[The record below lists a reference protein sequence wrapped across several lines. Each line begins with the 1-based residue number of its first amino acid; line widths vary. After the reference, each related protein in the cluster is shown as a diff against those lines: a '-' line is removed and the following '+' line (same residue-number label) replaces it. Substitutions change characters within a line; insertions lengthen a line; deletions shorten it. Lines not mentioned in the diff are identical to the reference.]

1 MNKNA
6 PVEHETAEQSSP
18 AVHTIHQEEFMAL
31 AMRQMNPEADITEK
45 LTEKH
50 IDKMLDN
57 DRLQIQEKR
66 VSVREQGI
74 MRIILVTLAM
84 IFFIVLICL
93 LKDQPAV
100 MEKVIYTVGGVV
112 AGAIGGYGFGKSKSK
127 SDDDE

>member
-74 MRIILVTLAM
+74 MRIILIRRSPFPKAVRSCCALARTA
-84 IFFIVLICL
+84 ISC
-93 LKDQPAV
+93 
-100 MEKVIYTVGGVV
+100 GVCR
-112 AGAIGGYGFGKSKSK
+112 
-127 SDDDE
+127 